1 MQQVQPMGIQDE
13 KKLLPLENAQL
24 GLVRLVKAAGFY
36 PPKHP
41 ALQAA
46 AVEAATAL
54 APLLDRGEPL
64 ILHIHREGIHE
75 ENRPL
80 VAAHP
85 LLKKFAAFLFAR
97 RLKTLTVLPEFSPRD
112 LLLLAR
118 SLTLEPAEIQN
129 RGGLGE
135 LLKIA
140 GVTTVWANE
149 TDLSQI
155 LFRKA
160 ELEKEQEA
168 APEQEHPGDF
178 PPVPEGLFPESA
190 PLEIAPE
197 EEVFTS
203 QDIETLTD
211 LLRREES
218 DMGALRLLRELESLI
233 RLRLQEDFRY
243 QVLDALTFLLS
254 QGNSPEASPA
264 RREAFLQTLNRLG
277 GRELIDFLV
286 DFLDRRDMEDDLR
299 EGIVRLLLF
308 FGEGAA
314 LPLMERLTK
323 ERDPQGRRTLME
335 TLAALEEKAIP
346 VLIEHLG
353 SGEWYVTRNAIAV
366 LGEIRLQ
373 ETVSALRPL
382 LGHAD
387 PRVRREA
394 VRALTRIGGSEAVD
408 VLLQTIEGEDEDLS
422 RQALLSLGALRH
434 SAAVPALLDIIGRPD
449 PLVKQ
454 PELRRGAVKALGEI
468 GAVESIPALVRI
480 LQSRSLW
487 RRSQTNEVRAAAALA
502 LGDIDSG
509 KGIAALEEALN
520 DRSPEV
526 ARAAAQALKQ
536 LKKGGHGSRAG

>member
-1 MQQVQPMGIQDE
+1 MQQVQPMSIQDE
-13 KKLLPLENAQL
+13 KKTLPLEDAQL

-36 PPKHP
+36 PPNHP

-46 AVEAATAL
+46 AFEAATAL
-54 APLLDRGEPL
+54 APLLVRGEPL

-118 SLTLEPAEIQN
+118 SLTLEPAEIQH

-140 GVTTVWANE
+140 GVTTLWANE

-178 PPVPEGLFPESA
+178 LPEGLIPECA

-197 EEVFTS
+197 EETFTS
-203 QDIETLTD
+203 EDIETLTD

-218 DMGALRLLRELESLI
+218 DVGARRLLRELESLI

-243 QVLDALTFLLS
+243 PVLDALTFLLA

-264 RREAFLQTLNRLG
+264 RREEFLQTLNRLG

-373 ETVSALRPL
+373 ETVSVLRPL

-394 VRALTRIGGSEAVD
+394 IRALTRIGGGEAVN

-434 SAAVPALLDIIGRPD
+434 SAAVPALLDIIARPD

-480 LQSRSLW
+480 LQSRTLW

-509 KGIAALEEALN
+509 QGIPALEQALN

-536 LKKGGHGSRAG
+536 LKKGSHGSRAG